1 MWLGLSYCSQEG
13 KLMVERYGN
22 DCNYDHSW
30 HKNGQHV
37 ASYMYH
43 FEVLLYRIILLT
55 CTMGNWDSVC

>member
-1 MWLGLSYCSQEG
+1 
-13 KLMVERYGN
+13 MVESYGN

-43 FEVLLYRIILLT
+43 FEVLLYRIIILLT